1 VTPLSPQEKS
11 LSAEAGSPSPP
22 PVMNPQLQQI
32 MSQPSKIGLSQDQ
45 NIPIKTKPAAVAPSG
60 ILVPSSEH
68 PNVISGMVTDL
79 QGKIIDNAIIEIKD
93 KNHKPVRALKTN
105 KLGQFAIAT
114 SLKEGQYIIEVDKDG
129 YQFEPVIV
137 QAQGEIIP
145 PVLIKA
151 K

>member
-1 VTPLSPQEKS
+1 
-11 LSAEAGSPSPP
+11 
-22 PVMNPQLQQI
+22 
-32 MSQPSKIGLSQDQ
+32 
-45 NIPIKTKPAAVAPSG
+45 
-60 ILVPSSEH
+60 
-68 PNVISGMVTDL
+68 MVTDL